1 MALLHL
7 AMEAAAAAAAAAGW
21 LYVKETIV
29 EGGTLMV
36 SIVFCIPIVLES
48 AAEDT

>member
-7 AMEAAAAAAAAAGW
+7 AMEAAAAGW

-29 EGGTLMV
+29 EGGTLKV
-36 SIVFCIPIVLES
+36 SIVFCIPIV
-48 AAEDT
+48 

>member
-7 AMEAAAAAAAAAGW
+7 AMEAPAPAGW
-21 LYVKETIV
+21 LYVKKTIV
-29 EGGTLMV
+29 EGGTLKV
-36 SIVFCIPIVLES
+36 PIVFCIPIVLES

>member
-7 AMEAAAAAAAAAGW
+7 AMEAAAAAGW

-29 EGGTLMV
+29 EGGTLKV
-36 SIVFCIPIVLES
+36 SIVFCIPIV
-48 AAEDT
+48 